1 MVLQGGDVWTGLDT
15 LRVTD
20 EATGET
26 IIADVILTDM
36 DISAARN
43 EITMSVSRDIS
54 NQNEDNRIQ
63 KAANDD

>member
-1 MVLQGGDVWTGLDT
+1 MALQNGDVWTGLDT

-54 NQNEDNRIQ
+54 NQNDDNRIQ
-63 KAANDD
+63 KAANDN